1 MTWAGPSRGVR
12 AVLKAADKNAAYCY
26 KKAHTAKARA
36 SKASSAE
43 LRKVYLE
50 TEARWL
56 RRAASYEHAER
67 LAGIVARLSA
77 LPKMPFCPACDTP
90 MRPNGV
96 GRRAGLME
104 CHFECAA
111 CEAKKTVIDMDRT
124 TTSQALLG
132 NGK

>member
-1 MTWAGPSRGVR
+1 MAWAGPSRGVR
-12 AVLKAADKNAAYCY
+12 AVLKAADAADKNAAYCY
-26 KKAHTAKARA
+26 KKAHIAKARA
-36 SKASSAE
+36 AKASSAE
-43 LRKVYLE
+43 VRKVYLE

-56 RRAASYEHAER
+56 RRAASYEHVER
-67 LAGIVARLSA
+67 LAGIVARLSG

-111 CEAKKTVIDMDRT
+111 CEAKKTVIELDRT
-124 TTSQALLG
+124 TAS
-132 NGK
+132 

>member
-1 MTWAGPSRGVR
+1 LG
-12 AVLKAADKNAAYCY
+12 AVVKAADKNAGYCY
-26 KKAHTAKARA
+26 KKARTANARA
-36 SKASSAE
+36 SQASSTE
-43 LRKVYLE
+43 VRKVHLE
-50 TEARWL
+50 AEARWL

-111 CEAKKTVIDMDRT
+111 CQAKKTVIEIDRA
-124 TTSQALLG
+124 TTSQVLLG
-132 NGK
+132 GSK

>member
-1 MTWAGPSRGVR
+1 V
-12 AVLKAADKNAAYCY
+12 VKAADKDAGYCY
-26 KKAHTAKARA
+26 KKARTAKARA
-36 SKASSAE
+36 AKASSADV
-43 LRKVYLE
+43 RKVYLE

-96 GRRAGLME
+96 GRRGGLME

-111 CEAKKTVIDMDRT
+111 CEAKKTVIDIDRT

>member
-1 MTWAGPSRGVR
+1 
-12 AVLKAADKNAAYCY
+12 VLKAADKTAAYCY
-26 KKAHTAKARA
+26 QKAHTAKARA
-36 SKASSAE
+36 AKALSAE
-43 LRKVYLE
+43 VRKVCLE

-56 RRAASYEHAER
+56 RRAASCEHAER

-111 CEAKKTVIDMDRT
+111 CEAKKTIIEIDRMT
-124 TTSQALLG
+124 PSQALLG
-132 NGK
+132 KGN

>member
-1 MTWAGPSRGVR
+1 
-12 AVLKAADKNAAYCY
+12 VLKAADKNAAYCY
-26 KKAHTAKARA
+26 QKAHTAKARA
-36 SKASSAE
+36 AKALSAE
-43 LRKVYLE
+43 VRKGCLE

-77 LPKMPFCPACDTP
+77 FPKMPFCPACDTP

-111 CEAKKTVIDMDRT
+111 CEAKKTIIEIDRMM
-124 TTSQALLG
+124 TSQALLG
-132 NGK
+132 KGN